1 MRILTMILTMPLAVL
16 VLASP
21 GHGQDEDRNMR
32 HPAIMS
38 VEGEGA
44 ESQFV
49 VGDAAWGD
57 VLVTLATLRGAEPE
71 RASTIADQLWQR
83 RDTNPP
89 IFLFEVA
96 RLTIETNPD
105 RALQAYFLGRARS
118 IYDASRCVDPSALAV
133 VTASSQQAGP
143 AVTELMN
150 SDTARLAAALSAVI
164 ESGEVFTSQASPWW
178 ACSYGNAAYYAAI
191 NSAAMPGAEWLK
203 VENVWPALRTAIT
216 SNMNDN
222 LARVREGQLAQAE

>member
-1 MRILTMILTMPLAVL
+1 MRIPLMILAGFLLATP
-16 VLASP
+16 AWAQ
-21 GHGQDEDRNMR
+21 GADDNMR

-38 VEGEGA
+38 VMDEGT

-57 VLVTLATLRGAEPE
+57 VLVTLATLQGSAPDRAPVIAE
-71 RASTIADQLWQR
+71 QLWQR

-96 RLTIETNPD
+96 RLTVESDPD
-105 RALQAYFLGRARS
+105 RALHAYFLGRART
-118 IYDASRCVDPSALAV
+118 IYDASRCIDPTALAV

-143 AVTELMN
+143 AVTALMN
-150 SDTARLAAALSAVI
+150 SDTARMEAALAAVI

-191 NSAAMPGAEWLK
+191 NSAPMPGAEWLK
-203 VENVWPALRTAIT
+203 VEAVWPALRTAI
-216 SNMNDN
+216 SNNMNAN
-222 LARVREGQLAQAE
+222 LARVREGRQAESQ

>member
-1 MRILTMILTMPLAVL
+1 MRSPMMIMACLMLATP
-16 VLASP
+16 AWA
-21 GHGQDEDRNMR
+21 QDDDANMR
-32 HPAIMS
+32 HPEIMAIAD
-38 VEGEGA
+38 EGT

-57 VLVTLATLRGAEPE
+57 VLVTLATLRGADPE
-71 RASTIADQLWQR
+71 RGPAIADQLWQR
-83 RDTNPP
+83 RDINPP

-96 RLTIETNPD
+96 RLTVDTDPD
-105 RALQAYFLGRARS
+105 RALQAYFLGRART
-118 IYDASRCVDPSALAV
+118 IYDASRCIDPTALAV

-150 SDTARLAAALSAVI
+150 SDTTRMEAALSGVI

-191 NSAAMPGAEWLK
+191 NSADMPGAEWLK
-203 VENVWPALRTAIT
+203 VELVWPALRTAIT
-216 SNMNDN
+216 HNMNDN
-222 LARVREGQLAQAE
+222 LARVREGQLAQAQ